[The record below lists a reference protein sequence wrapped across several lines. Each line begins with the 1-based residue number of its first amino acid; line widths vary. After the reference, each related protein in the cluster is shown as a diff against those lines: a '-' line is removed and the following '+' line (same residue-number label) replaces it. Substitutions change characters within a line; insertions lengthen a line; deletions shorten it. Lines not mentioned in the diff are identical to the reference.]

1 MTAFYFICKKLKIFT
16 LNMKLCAYL
25 YLKMYT
31 RQVSKLM
38 HIEPKSVRMS
48 RYRIKQK
55 LDLDKEEDL
64 NAFLHKLG
72 N

>member
-1 MTAFYFICKKLKIFT
+1 
-16 LNMKLCAYL
+16 MKLCAYL